1 MVFFLSLLVH
11 SRAKIAEMLI
21 WSQKGLTMSFSF
33 CFFRI
38 CCCVVYLSR
47 HVKRIALNCVFFF
60 PDLVDL
66 HLDLNDDLSYLSCFV
81 L

>member
-1 MVFFLSLLVH
+1 MCLLGVDFSILWYFFLSLLVH

-47 HVKRIALNCVFFF
+47 HVKRIALNCVFFSRF
-60 PDLVDL
+60 G
-66 HLDLNDDLSYLSCFV
+66 
-81 L
+81 